1 MQKQKARFLLLQRFR
16 KGDEICFKRD
26 ETNFREI
33 ERKPDVR
40 RKALRRVFSLCATVG
55 LLLLKSRANSL
66 FPEEPKVFGKSGAL
80 CQKCDFGTRS
90 KLLRHV
96 AECRAF
102 TFPAAAR
109 GAVRCK
115 SKKRGQS
122 SAAWTKFVFKR
133 DETNFVR
140 SKENPTFAERLCAG
154 FLSLR
159 DGRASPIKKSRKFT
173 LSGRSRKYSA
183 NRVPLCQK
191 CDFGTRSKLLRHVA
205 ECRCIH
211 LSRGS
216 AERCEVQKQKAAV
229 FTFAEIS
236 EGGRN
241 LFQKR

>member
-1 MQKQKARFLLLQRFR
+1 MPRIHLSRGSAGRCAVQKQKARFLLLQRFR

-115 SKKRGQS
+115 SKKRGFCFCRDFGRG
-122 SAAWTKFVFKR
+122 TKFVSK
-133 DETNFVR
+133 EMKQISVR

-154 FLSLR
+154 FFSCAICR
-159 DGRASPIKKSRKFT
+159 GDFRQ
-173 LSGRSRKYSA
+173 
-183 NRVPLCQK
+183 PLCFARKVCYNK
-191 CDFGTRSKLLRHVA
+191 CRR
-205 ECRCIH
+205 
-211 LSRGS
+211 
-216 AERCEVQKQKAAV
+216 KAGASC
-229 FTFAEIS
+229 AA
-236 EGGRN
+236 
-241 LFQKR
+241 

>member
-1 MQKQKARFLLLQRFR
+1 MQNQKARFLLLQRFR

-115 SKKRGQS
+115 SKKRGFCFCRGFGRG
-122 SAAWTKFVFKR
+122 TKFVSK
-133 DETNFVR
+133 EMKQISVR

-154 FLSLR
+154 FFLARYAAAISVNRFALR
-159 DGRASPIKKSRKFT
+159 EKCVIINAEEKRALLAPRKPEGKHDRKIHRRRGR
-173 LSGRSRKYSA
+173 
-183 NRVPLCQK
+183 Q
-191 CDFGTRSKLLRHVA
+191 
-205 ECRCIH
+205 
-211 LSRGS
+211 
-216 AERCEVQKQKAAV
+216 
-229 FTFAEIS
+229 
-236 EGGRN
+236 
-241 LFQKR
+241 